1 MAQLL
6 GSLDS
11 SRNLQANYA
20 ISFLFHIDL
29 ILYACAAHIR
39 RDSFGILYF
48 TSKPG
53 LDRNVETDRMPSRA
67 SNVVK

>member
-1 MAQLL
+1 MTQL

-29 ILYACAAHIR
+29 ILHACAAHIR

-53 LDRNVETDRMPSRA
+53 LDRNVETDRMHSRA
-67 SNVVK
+67 SNVLK